1 MSCQQN
7 QQKCQLPAK
16 CLPKYPPKHPPKAP
30 QALAPCPPPAPS
42 CCVPSCCIS
51 GFGSCCSLVSHRF
64 PSVYLCQPQ
73 PSNCCEVEPSGC
85 SSCCH
90 SFGATADLQPWRS
103 KRATAKEQSGADI
116 TSHSRFYSSL
126 SSWIKLPRCVHDGF
140 LFFLKISHFL
150 ALALVLGQEDLNA
163 GENSTSQSLI
173 SVHK

>member
-7 QQKCQLPAK
+7 QQKYQLPAK
-16 CLPKYPPKHPPKAP
+16 CLPKYPHKHPPKAL
-30 QALAPCPPPAPS
+30 QALAPCLPPAPS

-126 SSWIKLPRCVHDGF
+126 SS
-140 LFFLKISHFL
+140 
-150 ALALVLGQEDLNA
+150 
-163 GENSTSQSLI
+163 
-173 SVHK
+173 

>member
-1 MSCQQN
+1 MTLIATGGKWKVQIAVCSGSSSQVSCQQN

-73 PSNCCEVEPSGC
+73 PSNCCEVELSGC

-90 SFGATADLQPWRS
+90 GFG
-103 KRATAKEQSGADI
+103 G
-116 TSHSRFYSSL
+116 YS
-126 SSWIKLPRCVHDGF
+126 
-140 LFFLKISHFL
+140 
-150 ALALVLGQEDLNA
+150 
-163 GENSTSQSLI
+163 
-173 SVHK
+173 